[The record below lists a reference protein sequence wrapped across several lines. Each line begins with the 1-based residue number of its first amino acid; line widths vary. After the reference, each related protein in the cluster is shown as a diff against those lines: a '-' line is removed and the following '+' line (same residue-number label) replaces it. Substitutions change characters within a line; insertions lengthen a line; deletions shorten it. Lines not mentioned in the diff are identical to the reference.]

1 MPLINIGNR
10 NTAAP
15 ASTPVAE
22 PVTSPN
28 DNTAPVPTVAKLAP
42 LPDRELPKAQEIPST
57 NPTPVFPSRS
67 PLVDI
72 KPSTT
77 QQIVEQKQEFNNLSN
92 EINSIA
98 NTMPKPTE
106 TTSTPN
112 ANTSINDIMNQV
124 KQAVSPSEQAE
135 VKAIEPVKEEPAVVD
150 EVPEVN
156 PIEFKETSKP
166 LNQSTF
172 QAPPKN
178 NDPSSNLDEKLN
190 RLSSLNNIESTPV
203 VETTPLPAVQPVVNN
218 VETSELTNK
227 TYTLE
232 DFLREAMKQNASD
245 VHISV
250 GYRVMIRVNGEL
262 KTIESP
268 LVTAE
273 LAKEY
278 CKDLLKGRSVNLEEI
293 YEYDMTYSLELRR
306 FRINIFKESNTY
318 SIAARV
324 ISETIPTVEQLD
336 LPPLMKEF
344 SKYPNGL
351 VLVTGPTGS
360 GKSTTIASVINLI
373 NLTDA
378 KHIITL
384 EDPIEYVFPKGLSIV
399 DQREYGQ
406 DFENWPNALR
416 AILRQDP
423 NIVLVGEMRDLET
436 VESALRIAETGHLVF
451 ATLHTNSASQ
461 TIDRIIDMFPA
472 EKQEQVKVQLASVL
486 QAVISQRL
494 IKTLNNSR
502 VAAMEI
508 LIGTSAVK
516 NTIRESKGIQL
527 DNIIQTGADLGMV
540 SMEKSLVRLV
550 KEGKVSTESAR
561 VIANRPADFDILLQ
575 KG

>member
-10 NTAAP
+10 NANPTP
-15 ASTPVAE
+15 AV
-22 PVTSPN
+22 SPN
-28 DNTAPVPTVAKLAP
+28 DATAPIPTNVTLAP
-42 LPDRELPKAQEIPST
+42 LPNKELPRAQEIPVT
-57 NPTPVFPSRS
+57 PVQVPQALIEIKPTP
-67 PLVDI
+67 
-72 KPSTT
+72 T
-77 QQIVEQKQEFNNLSN
+77 QQIVNQKQEFNNLSN
-92 EINSIA
+92 AINNLAS
-98 NTMPKPTE
+98 TMPKPVV
-106 TTSTPN
+106 SAQTPVG
-112 ANTSINDIMNQV
+112 DIANQV
-124 KQAVSPSEQAE
+124 KQAVAPTDQIE
-135 VKAIEPVKEEPAVVD
+135 VK
-150 EVPEVN
+150 
-156 PIEFKETSKP
+156 PIVTETSRP
-166 LNQSTF
+166 VQSTLPVL
-172 QAPPKN
+172 QAPK
-178 NDPSSNLDEKLN
+178 DPANNLDEKLN
-190 RLSSLNNIESTPV
+190 RLNNLNSIQPTVSPAPAAALPS
-203 VETTPLPAVQPVVNN
+203 VETAG
-218 VETSELTNK
+218 LTNK
-227 TYTLE
+227 SYKLD
-232 DFLREAMKQNASD
+232 DFLQEAMKQGASD

-268 LVTAE
+268 LVTPEFAVDYV
-273 LAKEY
+273 KQ
-278 CKDLLKGRSVNLEEI
+278 LLKGRTVKIEEI
-293 YEYDMTYSLELRR
+293 FEYDMTYTLDARR
-306 FRINIFKESNTY
+306 FRINIFKENSTFA
-318 SIAARV
+318 IAARV

-384 EDPIEYVFPKGLSIV
+384 EDPVEYIFPKGLSIV
-399 DQREYGQ
+399 DQREFGQ
-406 DFENWPNALR
+406 DFSSWSNALR

-436 VESALRIAETGHLVF
+436 VEAALRIAETGHLVF

-472 EKQEQVKVQLASVL
+472 EKQEQVKVQLASVI

-494 IKTLNNSR
+494 VKTLNNSR

-508 LIGTSAVK
+508 LIATSAVK

-527 DNIIQTGADLGMV
+527 DNIIQTGADLGMI
-540 SMEKSLVRLV
+540 SMEKSLVKLV
-550 KEGKVSTESAR
+550 KEGKVSSDVAK

-575 KG
+575 RN